1 GGRRRGRAALGAA
14 VALHRLR
21 RREDRRRRA
30 ARGAEAEGRRARLR
44 ARVRGPRRLT
54 LADERWAAV
63 DRYLTGVL
71 VPPDPVLDDAL
82 RACAEAGMPAAEVS
96 PTQGKLL
103 QLLARLAGARRILEL
118 GTLGGYGT
126 IWRARALPDGGRL
139 VTLEAD
145 PGYAEGARSNL
156 ARAGLAGVVEIRVGP
171 ALDTLPE
178 LDGPFDLIFIDAD
191 KANNAEYLG
200 WALALARPGTLIVG
214 DNVVRDGE
222 IAD

>member
-1 GGRRRGRAALGAA
+1 
-14 VALHRLR
+14 
-21 RREDRRRRA
+21 
-30 ARGAEAEGRRARLR
+30 
-44 ARVRGPRRLT
+44 

-63 DRYLTGVL
+63 DRYLTGLL

-82 RACAEAGMPAAEVS
+82 RACADAGMPAAEVS

-103 QLLARLAGARRILEL
+103 RLLARLCGARRILEL
-118 GTLGGYGT
+118 GTLGGYST
-126 IWRARALPDGGRL
+126 IWLARALPDGGRL

-145 PGYAEGARSNL
+145 PGYAEVARSNI
-156 ARAGLAGVVEIRVGP
+156 ARAGLAGVVEIRIGP
-171 ALDTLPE
+171 ALETLSE

-191 KANNAEYLG
+191 KASNAEYLR

-222 IAD
+222 ILDAGSDDARVRGIRRFLELVAAEPRLEATAIQTVGTKGWDGFALALVS